1 MIYKMTLYTIEENYD
16 AKNIAI
22 FCDTQIKKDA
32 SEFRKLGARWRT
44 KTKME
49 DKSAW
54 LAEKRHLPKLT
65 DLVNSLNSNVS
76 QKSPLTKMKE
86 NARGRKTQKVYRRA
100 ISESEGESESE
111 PQEEN
116 ESENG
121 VEEESENESENGVEE
136 EEESESE
143 PQDSPPKKQPVFYK
157 KKESPPKKQPVFY
170 KKKESPPKKQPEEKK
185 ESPPKKQPKEKKN
198 RHHRRSY
205 DSESGSESENK
216 VEEKPKTV
224 YKYDKYRKLASRKPV
239 VVSDES
245 TSEEES
251 SDEFPS
257 PSPVRRDEYSQIVKK
272 MRELER
278 KLKQRG

>member
-111 PQEEN
+111 PQ
-116 ESENG
+116 
-121 VEEESENESENGVEE
+121 
-136 EEESESE
+136 
-143 PQDSPPKKQPVFYK
+143 D
-157 KKESPPKKQPVFY
+157 SPPKKQPVFY